1 MDVRREGTRKRRL
14 IRVLVITAT
23 LLVVAGILGW
33 KVSQLKAA
41 APSVEK
47 ATVWPGDVKRG
58 DMRVEVHGTGTLV
71 PENILWIQA
80 EFDAQV
86 KTIRSQSGDDVK
98 PDTILLVLSNPQME
112 ADASD
117 CEWQAKQAEA
127 DLASLASKLRSDTV
141 AQESAIAAAQGDLKQ
156 AELDSNKQQALL
168 AEKLV
173 PKYDAQLSAAK
184 LDQAATKLRIEQEK
198 LDALQKSTEAQI
210 GAQKVLIGKLHATG
224 ELKKQQV
231 DSLTIRA
238 GIAGKMQEMTLQLGQ
253 RVKAGDV
260 LAKIA
265 QPSKLM
271 ARLQLAE
278 TDAKDIALGQKAQ
291 IDTRNGIVPAHVVRI
306 DASIVNGTRTV
317 DCHPDAPLPAGAVPD
332 LSVDG
337 TIEIQNLTNVMYVVR
352 PASAQPNSSA
362 SIFRMDGDG
371 KGAERTSVRFGHA
384 SPGEIEILDGLKV
397 GDRVILSDMSSQD
410 QYARIRLN

>member
-1 MDVRREGTRKRRL
+1 MDIRREGTRKRRL
-14 IRVLVITAT
+14 IRILVTSAS
-23 LLVVAGILGW
+23 LLIVAGILGW

-47 ATVWPGDVKRG
+47 ATIWPGDVKRG
-58 DMRVEVHGTGTLV
+58 NMRVDVNGIGTLA

-86 KTIRSQSGDDVK
+86 KTIRSQSGDDVR

-117 CEWQAKQAEA
+117 YEWQAKQAEA
-127 DLASLASKLRSDTV
+127 DLASLTAKLRSDTV
-141 AQESAIAAAQGDLKQ
+141 AQESMIAAAQGDLKQ
-156 AELDSNKQQALL
+156 AELDSDKQQALL
-168 AEKLV
+168 ADKLV

-184 LDQAATKLRIEQEK
+184 RDQAAAKVKIEQEK
-198 LDALQKSTEAQI
+198 LDALQKSTAAQI
-210 GAQKVLIGKLHATG
+210 ESQKVLIGKLQATWAM
-224 ELKKQQV
+224 KKQMV

-238 GIAGKMQEMTLQLGQ
+238 GIAGKMQEMTLQMGQ

-265 QPSKLM
+265 QPTKLM
-271 ARLQLAE
+271 ARLQVAE
-278 TDAKDIALGQKAQ
+278 TEAKDIALGQKAQ
-291 IDTRNGIVPAHVVRI
+291 IDTRNGIVPGHVVRI
-306 DASIVNGTRTV
+306 DSSIVNGTRTV
-317 DCHPDAPLPAGAVPD
+317 DCHLDGPLPAGAVPD

-337 TIEIQNLTNVMYVVR
+337 TIEIQNLVNVMYIAR
-352 PASAQPNSSA
+352 PALAQPNSSA
-362 SIFRMDGDG
+362 NIFRIDSDG
-371 KGAERTSVRFGHA
+371 KGAERTNVRFGHG

-410 QYARIRLN
+410 QYGRIRLN